1 MTTMTKPDHSA
12 KNGQLEVLDRKQ
24 SALEGGGGGAW
35 DKTSLC
41 SLCTEAEDRWHR
53 AATRQQDAR
62 RTRCPW
68 LKEPKPRGW

>member
-1 MTTMTKPDHSA
+1 MASWKCWTGKR
-12 KNGQLEVLDRKQ
+12 VLWK
-24 SALEGGGGGAW
+24 EEGGAW